1 MGNDESGGIGIFGG
15 TFDPIH
21 VGHKAIALA
30 VKELFGL
37 SSVFIV
43 PVFKSPL
50 RVDTNTFADSEARLT
65 MAHLATVDETWLF
78 VDPVEI
84 ERGRKDSLPSYTI
97 DTLEYF
103 RARFPNRPLTLVVG
117 SDNVAFH
124 KWRRVEEF
132 TGFLSRIAVVSRA
145 GYEDEADR
153 NLAQV
158 SEKYPALAELVE
170 FLPIAP
176 IPISATAIRE
186 SLRNGVL
193 PARALNPFVEL
204 YIVKYGLYGLKGE
217 KS

>member
-21 VGHKAIALA
+21 VGHKAIAMA
-30 VKELFGL
+30 VRELFGL

-43 PVFKSPL
+43 PVFRSPL
-50 RVDTNTFADSEARLT
+50 RVDTNAFADSEARLT
-65 MAHLATVDETWLF
+65 MSHLATVDETWLF

-97 DTLEYF
+97 DTLEHF
-103 RARFPNRPLTLVVG
+103 RVLFPNSPLTLVVG

-132 TGFLSRIAVVSRA
+132 TGYLSRIAVVSRA
-145 GYEDEADR
+145 GYEEEADR

-158 SEKYPALAELVE
+158 SEEFPALAELVE
-170 FLPIAP
+170 FLRIAP
-176 IPISATAIRE
+176 IPISSTVIRE
-186 SLRNGVL
+186 SLRNGVV
-193 PARALNPFVEL
+193 PSRFLNPLVEL